1 MRHMRRLRTMR
12 TARPTVSLVIPAYNE
27 ESHLAGCL
35 EAIALQTVQPLEVIV
50 VDNNSTDQTAAIAKR
65 YPFVT
70 LVHEP
75 EQGVVYARNKG
86 FSLARG
92 DIIGRTDADGQ
103 LAPDWIAR
111 VQSIFTDASVD
122 AVSGAVGY
130 RDVGLKKVFDTVDIH
145 IRHYLAARTGA
156 VNELF
161 LYGVNMAIRRTA
173 WDVVRT
179 EVCHHRHM
187 HEDMDL
193 AAHMAQLR
201 RNVVFEPDLFATISP
216 RQAASSPREF
226 YRYVWS
232 NPKVYSKHGM
242 RSHRYMYFV
251 AAFVSVFYVLIHV
264 MYKGYNPR
272 TQRFSLVRLWHS
284 EATIRASPVSD
295 LL

>member
-1 MRHMRRLRTMR
+1 MRRLRTMR

-27 ESHLAGCL
+27 ESHLAACL
-35 EAIALQTVQPLEVIV
+35 EAIAAQTVQPLEVIV
-50 VDNNSTDQTAAIAKR
+50 VDNNSTDRTAAIAKR

-70 LVHEP
+70 LMHEP
-75 EQGVVYARNKG
+75 QQGVVYARNTG
-86 FSLARG
+86 FGTARG

-103 LAPDWIAR
+103 LAPDWVAR
-111 VQSIFTDASVD
+111 VQDIFSDPSVD

-145 IRHYLAARTGA
+145 IRYYLAARTGA
-156 VNELF
+156 AHELF
-161 LYGVNMAIRRTA
+161 LYGVNMAIRRDA
-173 WDVVRT
+173 WEKVRT

-201 RNVVFEPDLFATISP
+201 RKVVFDPALFATISP
-216 RQAASSPREF
+216 RQAASGPREF

-232 NPKVYSKHGM
+232 NPRVYSRHGL
-242 RSHRYMYFV
+242 RSHRYMYYV

-272 TQRFSLVRLWHS
+272 TQKFSVAQLLRSQATVRV
-284 EATIRASPVSD
+284 SPVSD